1 MDHRWKTAPVGNVQR
16 GVANANGDVR
26 AVAENTVTASVIVRA
41 LNEYDRVRQETQRL
55 VALRDAVERALTLI
69 PEDIGTNVMPTEHLV
84 EAREILAQ
92 AVRESGVP
100 VSEEPSTLV
109 RVTITPHGMGA
120 IFAPTQAIVTRPGDG
135 IQHQLTSFAAS
146 IQVDRA

>member
-1 MDHRWKTAPVGNVQR
+1 MDHRWKTAPVGNLQR
-16 GVANANGDVR
+16 GVANASGDVR

-55 VALRDAVERALTLI
+55 VALRDAAERALTLLRGQGDD
-69 PEDIGTNVMPTEHLV
+69 ECV

-120 IFAPTQAIVTRPGDG
+120 IFAPMQAIVTRPGDG
-135 IQHQLTSFAAS
+135 MQHKLASFAAS